1 MEIKFKG
8 FTLKPGMY
16 AKDRWDLT
24 RTKNSVMNSLPQMK
38 VKYPK
43 AKVGDIVGTTEEE
56 LGYDLCLETAIAKV
70 ISYLLAEKE
79 ETTDLK
85 GFIKAYKGMKDEL
98 ESLLTV

>member
-24 RTKNSVMNSLPQMK
+24 RTKQTVMSNLPSMK
-38 VKYPK
+38 SKYPK
-43 AKVGDIVGTTEEE
+43 AKIGDVVGTSEEE
-56 LGYDLCLETAIAKV
+56 LGYDLRLESAISKTIA
-70 ISYLLAEKE
+70 YLLAEKE

-85 GFIKAYKGMKDEL
+85 GFIKAYKGYKDEL